1 MGISLVEYGS
11 PYLDILPMAIDF
23 RLRASLHTKSYTV
36 HPSLSLKM
44 DRNLRCCCLLFLW
57 LGCCLYQ
64 SQALPLH
71 RRDST
76 DRRKE
81 LYSRSESLTDTSPSA
96 TTLLRQQFE
105 HPAET
110 LGILLII
117 GGDIIQKA
125 IAQLA
130 GRRTAPVAFSFGWV
144 SYSFGALL
152 SVWGDGE
159 LLPRPDC
166 ASIVVNRK
174 SGNTKRNESWVI
186 GRLIRDLE
194 MEYVTKDHYNSKAF
208 RIIKLE
214 AKDAWTQKLKD
225 QEGQAVPD
233 PPHHDIVWWSFLVC
247 AVFQFGLAIAPMFI
261 HRNRNW
267 RILLVTAAGTM
278 LALIHGSLPQWKKE
292 KYHCRM
298 TDAGKETTFIL
309 TRGNSHRY
317 VFVIH
322 VARDVRS
329 LNLEDLAVRVGVG
342 SSKSMKVGSAVLAI
356 LWIMLLVAIGGLAQ
370 DTWFLLGVGGFGMLH
385 NVLVAGY
392 KRGTSAHGVPLDT
405 DKPYLINDEPGN
417 VMDGLQAAE
426 RKEPGLGLA
435 LLKVFFPGR
444 LRAHEEDFWQEAAE
458 NLAKQ
463 TEEKRKRE
471 EGGTQPQV
479 KEPAEVV
486 VTGGL
491 EVAGGM
497 RRTL

>member
-1 MGISLVEYGS
+1 
-11 PYLDILPMAIDF
+11 
-23 RLRASLHTKSYTV
+23 
-36 HPSLSLKM
+36 M
-44 DRNLRCCCLLFLW
+44 DRL
-57 LGCCLYQ
+57 
-64 SQALPLH
+64 
-71 RRDST
+71 
-76 DRRKE
+76 KE
-81 LYSRSESLTDTSPSA
+81 LYSRSEGLTDTSPSA
-96 TTLLRQQFE
+96 TALLRQQFE
-105 HPAET
+105 QPAEI

-174 SGNTKRNESWVI
+174 SGNTKQNESWVI

-194 MEYVTKDHYNSKAF
+194 MEYGKMDHYDNKAF

-214 AKDAWTQKLKD
+214 AKDAWTQKLKN
-225 QEGQAVPD
+225 QEEEDVPD
-233 PPHHDIVWWSFLVC
+233 PPHHDIVWWSFLGC
-247 AVFQFGLAIAPMFI
+247 AVVQFGLAVAPMFI
-261 HRNRNW
+261 HRIRNW

-278 LALIHGSLPQWKKE
+278 LALIHGSLPQWKRE

-329 LNLEDLAVRVGVG
+329 LNLEDLAVRAGEG
-342 SSKSMKVGSAVLAI
+342 SSKSMRVVSAVLAI

-392 KRGTSAHGVPLDT
+392 KRGTLAHGIPLDT

-417 VMDGLQAAE
+417 VMRGLQTAE

-435 LLKVFFPGR
+435 LLKIFFPGR
-444 LRAHEEDFWQEAAE
+444 LRLHEEKFWQEAAE

-463 TEEKRKRE
+463 EKRQKE

-479 KEPAEVV
+479 KQPTGIV

-491 EVAGGM
+491 GVAGGM
-497 RRTL
+497 RRTW